1 MLLCCIAAV
10 PAAAEEPTVSIMFVQ
25 DDLRDA
31 VTELILQTGVNIL
44 LDDSVYGVVT
54 LDLVDVP
61 LEQALRMMA
70 LPGGYGSVQTGRLL
84 LHRVCKSGE
93 PVVPASSRRK
103 RIT

>member
-1 MLLCCIAAV
+1 MRRKLAVSAKAFALFLLLCCIAAV

-54 LDLVDVP
+54 L
-61 LEQALRMMA
+61 
-70 LPGGYGSVQTGRLL
+70 TWWT
-84 LHRVCKSGE
+84 
-93 PVVPASSRRK
+93 SR
-103 RIT
+103 